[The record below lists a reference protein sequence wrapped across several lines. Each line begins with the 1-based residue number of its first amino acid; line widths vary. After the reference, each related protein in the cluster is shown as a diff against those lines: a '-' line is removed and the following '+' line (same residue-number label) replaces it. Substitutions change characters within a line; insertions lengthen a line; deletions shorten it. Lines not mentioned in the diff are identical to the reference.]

1 MKKKPIEV
9 SWTAIDTALWEMREK
24 CRLMQQDGYKDA
36 HHVYLAVER
45 YIATSRASAEWCRVF
60 INLDKS
66 QVESLIKRAL
76 NGKNTSMDGMMLAIN
91 KSLKLGQAA

>member
-9 SWTAIDTALWEMREK
+9 SWTSIDTALWEMLEK
-24 CRLMQQDGYKDA
+24 CRLMQQEGYKDA

-45 YIATSRASAEWCRVF
+45 YIATSRASAEWCRAF
-60 INLDKS
+60 INLDKG

-76 NGKNTSMDGMMLAIN
+76 NGKDTSMDGMMLTIN
-91 KSLKLGQAA
+91 KHIKIGQVA